1 MIIWFPNKQYAYR
14 ASRQIEKIRHLIP
27 YAYSSIDTFVEIND
41 RDISRILDSLNS
53 RCKIISLIIEKQ
65 SK

>member
-14 ASRQIEKIRHLIP
+14 ASRQIEKIRPLIP

-41 RDISRILDSLNS
+41 RDIPRILDNLNS